1 MDVDGCIMV
10 LFLIDNM
17 GSGDFFFMLLLY
29 YYCDVDTKFSR
40 MNGSILFNS
49 AIPTIA
55 TTTSSLSITSY
66 LAASSNAAETD
77 QTIRGKAL
85 LGNL

>member
-1 MDVDGCIMV
+1 MV

-17 GSGDFFFMLLLY
+17 GSGDFFSIINLAGWMDHY
-29 YYCDVDTKFSR
+29 YSTQQFQQLQQQHHHYQH
-40 MNGSILFNS
+40 
-49 AIPTIA
+49 
-55 TTTSSLSITSY
+55 TSY

-85 LGNL
+85 LGN